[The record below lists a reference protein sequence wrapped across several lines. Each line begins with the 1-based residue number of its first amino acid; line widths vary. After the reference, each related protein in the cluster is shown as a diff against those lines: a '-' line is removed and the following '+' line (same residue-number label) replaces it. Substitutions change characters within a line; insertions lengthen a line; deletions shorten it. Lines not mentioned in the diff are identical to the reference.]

1 MKKTKDSIWTVKKML
16 DYAIVKYGITNGYSD
31 SPYSQRANY
40 ERKIRRT
47 LESRK
52 MVERD
57 EETDKYIHVLPE
69 REAKYFIDVILRTY
83 FEERS
88 EDLMM
93 EAKYAKADAELNENN
108 YKAVTE
114 GLDDYSYENGDPD
127 PTPKTEEINAAIDR
141 FMLRAIFEK
150 FYSFNEEEYRKD
162 YIKRPHLI
170 SDDTLEPILEGYSL
184 LNEKLSNPVKY
195 YCAKK

>member
-1 MKKTKDSIWTVKKML
+1 MKKTKGSSWTVKQML

-47 LESRK
+47 LESRM
-52 MVERD
+52 MVEQD
-57 EETDKYIHVLPE
+57 EETDKYIYVLTE

-108 YKAVTE
+108 RKAVTE
-114 GLDDYSYENGDPD
+114 DLDDYSYENGNPD
-127 PTPKTEEINAAIDR
+127 PTPLTDEINAAIDR
-141 FMLRAIFEK
+141 LMLRAIFEK
-150 FYSFNEEEYRKD
+150 FYSFNEKEYRRD
-162 YIKRPHLI
+162 FIKRPDYVI
-170 SDDTLEPILEGYSL
+170 DDVLEPILEGYSL